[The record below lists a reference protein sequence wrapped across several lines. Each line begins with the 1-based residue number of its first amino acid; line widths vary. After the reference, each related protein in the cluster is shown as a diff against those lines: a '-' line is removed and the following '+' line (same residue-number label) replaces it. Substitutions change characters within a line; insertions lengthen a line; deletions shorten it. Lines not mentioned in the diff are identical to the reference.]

1 MYKILIMLFRK
12 QNIVL
17 FLAWILLILL
27 FFIPFIRL
35 LTPIYAP
42 LTLYDTNSPIYP
54 IGWLYALIVVHILI
68 IVLIPIIIYY
78 VRNLIYQLRLNAFA
92 FFLNVLLLLGML
104 LIPDIWAKNGFLFK
118 YDTFGV
124 LIPIISFIM
133 IILSNKYIR
142 SDIKKLS
149 NASRLR

>member
-1 MYKILIMLFRK
+1 MLFRK

-17 FLAWILLILL
+17 IIAWILLILL
-27 FFIPFIRL
+27 FFMPFIKL
-35 LTPIYAP
+35 LTPSFMP
-42 LTLYDTNSPIYP
+42 LSIYDTNSPVHP
-54 IGWLYALIVVHILI
+54 IGWLYTLMVDHILM
-68 IVLIPIIIYY
+68 VLLIPIIIYY
-78 VRNLIYQLRLNAFA
+78 VKNLVVQLRLNAVA

-133 IILSNKYIR
+133 IILANKYIR
-142 SDIKKLS
+142 SDIQKIS
-149 NASRLR
+149 SASRLR

>member
-1 MYKILIMLFRK
+1 MLFRK

-17 FLAWILLILL
+17 LIAWILLILL
-27 FFIPFIRL
+27 FFMPFIKL
-35 LTPIYAP
+35 LTPSFMP
-42 LTLYDTNSPIYP
+42 LSIYDTNSPVHP
-54 IGWLYALIVVHILI
+54 IGWLYTLMVDHILM
-68 IVLIPIIIYY
+68 VLLIPIIIYY
-78 VRNLIYQLRLNAFA
+78 VKNLVVQLRLNAVA

-133 IILSNKYIR
+133 IILANKYIR
-142 SDIKKLS
+142 SDIQKIS
-149 NASRLR
+149 SASRLR

>member
-1 MYKILIMLFRK
+1 MLFRK

-17 FLAWILLILL
+17 LIAWILLILL
-27 FFIPFIRL
+27 FFMPFIKL
-35 LTPIYAP
+35 LTPSFMP
-42 LTLYDTNSPIYP
+42 LSIYDTNSPVHP
-54 IGWLYALIVVHILI
+54 IGWLYTLMVDDILM
-68 IVLIPIIIYY
+68 VLLIPIIIYY
-78 VRNLIYQLRLNAFA
+78 VKNLVVQLRLNAVA

-133 IILSNKYIR
+133 IILANKYIR
-142 SDIKKLS
+142 SDIQKIS
-149 NASRLR
+149 SASRLR

>member
-1 MYKILIMLFRK
+1 MLFRK

-17 FLAWILLILL
+17 LIAWILLILL
-27 FFIPFIRL
+27 FFMPFIKL
-35 LTPIYAP
+35 LTPSFMP
-42 LTLYDTNSPIYP
+42 LSIYDTNSPVHP
-54 IGWLYALIVVHILI
+54 IGWLYTLMVDHILM
-68 IVLIPIIIYY
+68 VLLIPIIIYY
-78 VRNLIYQLRLNAFA
+78 VRNLVVQLRLNAVA

-133 IILSNKYIR
+133 IILANKYIR
-142 SDIKKLS
+142 SDIQKIS
-149 NASRLR
+149 SASRLR

>member
-1 MYKILIMLFRK
+1 MLFRK

-17 FLAWILLILL
+17 IIAWILLILL
-27 FFIPFIRL
+27 FFMPFIKL
-35 LTPIYAP
+35 LTPSFMP
-42 LTLYDTNSPIYP
+42 LSIYDTNSPVHP
-54 IGWLYALIVVHILI
+54 IGWLYTLMVDHILM
-68 IVLIPIIIYY
+68 VLLIPIIIYY
-78 VRNLIYQLRLNAFA
+78 VRNLVVQLRLNAVA

-133 IILSNKYIR
+133 IILANKYIR
-142 SDIKKLS
+142 SDIQKIS
-149 NASRLR
+149 SASRLR